1 MSRDPD
7 VVVVGAGPAGS
18 AVAARLATLGW
29 RVVVLDRGEF
39 PRRKPCGDCLN
50 PSAVAEL
57 EKLGVLESVRQEP
70 HTVLGGWR
78 IACGGGFFDG
88 RFTAG
93 SGMAIA
99 RERLDAV
106 LLRGAVERGAEV
118 RTGERVVDV
127 ERGEGGGVEGVRLAS
142 GEVVRAPL
150 VVGADGLRSVVVR
163 RLGLLARRPR
173 LRKLALTARV
183 EGLRGGGPGGE
194 LHVVDGVTI
203 GVAPV
208 GEGVANVTV
217 VLSGASGRSVAGNP
231 EGRYDAIIA
240 RLPEGDGLRRV
251 GEVIATGPFDCPVRS
266 AVVDGAMLVGDAA
279 GYFDPFT
286 GQGIYRALRGAALA
300 AGVAHEA
307 LGRGDLRAGALRPYD
322 RARRLAFGPGERLQR
337 VIEAVVAR
345 ERWLARAVS
354 LLRARP
360 EVADTLVAVT
370 GDVLPVRAL
379 WSPKTLARLVG

>member
-1 MSRDPD
+1 
-7 VVVVGAGPAGS
+7 
-18 AVAARLATLGW
+18 
-29 RVVVLDRGEF
+29 LDRGEF

-150 VVGADGLRSVVVR
+150 VVGA
-163 RLGLLARRPR
+163 
-173 LRKLALTARV
+173 
-183 EGLRGGGPGGE
+183 
-194 LHVVDGVTI
+194 
-203 GVAPV
+203 
-208 GEGVANVTV
+208 
-217 VLSGASGRSVAGNP
+217 
-231 EGRYDAIIA
+231 
-240 RLPEGDGLRRV
+240 
-251 GEVIATGPFDCPVRS
+251 
-266 AVVDGAMLVGDAA
+266 
-279 GYFDPFT
+279 
-286 GQGIYRALRGAALA
+286 
-300 AGVAHEA
+300 
-307 LGRGDLRAGALRPYD
+307 
-322 RARRLAFGPGERLQR
+322 
-337 VIEAVVAR
+337 
-345 ERWLARAVS
+345 
-354 LLRARP
+354 
-360 EVADTLVAVT
+360 
-370 GDVLPVRAL
+370 
-379 WSPKTLARLVG
+379 